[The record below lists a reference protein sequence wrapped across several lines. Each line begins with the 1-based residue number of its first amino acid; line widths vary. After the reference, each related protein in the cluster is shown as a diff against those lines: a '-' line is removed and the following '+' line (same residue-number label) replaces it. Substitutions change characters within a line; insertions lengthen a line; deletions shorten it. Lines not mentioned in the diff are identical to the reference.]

1 MRWLEPARQT
11 LHGLGTGSRGREA
24 PRPDHRARASQGDVR
39 SIRLDPPRSR
49 HSHPRSVRGGGEGGG
64 FRMLSLMSTMPGLP
78 LYEKCGFTVTNR
90 VDIPMP
96 DGATIAGVAM
106 EKALA

>member
-1 MRWLEPARQT
+1 
-11 LHGLGTGSRGREA
+11 
-24 PRPDHRARASQGDVR
+24 
-39 SIRLDPPRSR
+39 
-49 HSHPRSVRGGGEGGG
+49 
-64 FRMLSLMSTMPGLP
+64 MLSLMSTMPGLP